1 MISAEKRH
9 QKAKDALSQD
19 KMNNLILSTKG
30 FVKGMKQEHTPRMSM
45 KQCLSTITYL
55 QNE

>member
-1 MISAEKRH
+1 MISAEKRL
-9 QKAKDALSQD
+9 QKAKYALSQD
-19 KMNNLILSTKG
+19 KMILILSTKG
-30 FVKGMKQEHTPRMSM
+30 CVKGMKQEHTPRMSK

>member
-30 FVKGMKQEHTPRMSM
+30 FVKGMKQEHTPRMSI